1 MVTKAEIIKL
11 VTLTRIE
18 ATDLEVEHLQQDL
31 ERILSYVSQLDRA
44 ETGAVEP
51 LRNIMGLANE
61 MRSDETPIQI
71 KADVAQLVEAAPI
84 SDAGYIKVPPV
95 KNTWS

>member
-1 MVTKAEIIKL
+1 MITKNEIQKL
-11 VTLTRIE
+11 AALSRVE
-18 ATDLEVEHLQQDL
+18 VSDAEVENLQQDL
-31 ERILSYVSQLDRA
+31 ERILLYVSQLDRA
-44 ETGAVEP
+44 ETSAVEP

-71 KADVAQLVEAAPI
+71 KADAAQLVQAAPV